1 MDSAIKTPP
10 SDTEVVI
17 TTPPPTKSF
26 TNGVLKR
33 HHHHQP
39 QPTSAAIVVYRE
51 CLKNHA
57 ASLGGRSLDGCG
69 EFMPSPN
76 TNLSDPTS
84 LKCAACNCHRNF
96 HRRDPEEG
104 THIIEYRHH
113 QAPPVLP
120 IPQQQQ
126 PGDQEGGNV
135 SPSSSDSPPPI
146 SSAYNYPNS
155 SAPHMLLAL
164 RTGGLPG
171 VPSDN
176 NHQMMMAGGKM
187 STTTTTTIGGLTSPN
202 TNGNVSN
209 GSGRKR
215 IRTKFSQEQ
224 KDKMY
229 LFSER
234 LGWKLQK
241 RDEGIIDEFCN
252 EIGVERGILKVWMHN
267 NKHTFGKIRDSSTTP
282 STITTTSA
290 PHVTSLNNNNN
301 NHHQNHH
308 PHQNQPQNQ
317 NHHYNNGGGGG
328 GVGSGGGSV
337 LHHNHHHE
345 VQVTANCSSSSS

>member
-1 MDSAIKTPP
+1 MDTTIKTPS

-17 TTPPPTKSF
+17 TTPTPTKSF

-33 HHHHQP
+33 HHHHNHQP

-57 ASLGGRSLDGCG
+57 ASLGGHSLDGCG

-76 TNLSDPTS
+76 TNLSDLTS

-120 IPQQQQ
+120 TPQQQQ
-126 PGDQEGGNV
+126 PGDQDVGNV

-164 RTGGLPG
+164 RTGGLSG

-176 NHQMMMAGGKM
+176 NNNNNHQMMMGGGKM
-187 STTTTTTIGGLTSPN
+187 TTTATIGGLNSPN
-202 TNGNVSN
+202 ANGNVSN

-267 NKHTFGKIRDSSTTP
+267 NKHTFGKIRDSTTP
-282 STITTTSA
+282 SNITTTSA
-290 PHVTSLNNNNN
+290 PHVSLNDNNN
-301 NHHQNHH
+301 NHHQNHQ
-308 PHQNQPQNQ
+308 PHQNQ
-317 NHHYNNGGGGG
+317 NHHYNNGGGG
-328 GVGSGGGSV
+328 V

-345 VQVTANCSSSSS
+345 VQVTATNCSSSSS

>member
-1 MDSAIKTPP
+1 MDSAIKTP
-10 SDTEVVI
+10 SDTEVVN
-17 TTPPPTKSF
+17 TTPPPATKSF

-33 HHHHQP
+33 HNHTHQP

-57 ASLGGRSLDGCG
+57 ASLGGHSLDGCG

-76 TNLSDPTS
+76 TNLNDPTS

-120 IPQQQQ
+120 TPQQQQ
-126 PGDQEGGNV
+126 PGDQEAGNV

-164 RTGGLPG
+164 RTGGLSA

-176 NHQMMMAGGKM
+176 NNLIMGAGKM
-187 STTTTTTIGGLTSPN
+187 STTITTTVGGQNNNSPN
-202 TNGNVSN
+202 PTNGNVSIN

-252 EIGVERGILKVWMHN
+252 EVGVERGILKVWMHN
-267 NKHTFGKIRDSSTTP
+267 NKHTFGKIRDSTTP
-282 STITTTSA
+282 TSTITTSA
-290 PHVTSLNNNNN
+290 PHVISSHNNNNNN
-301 NHHQNHH
+301 NHHH
-308 PHQNQPQNQ
+308 QPQNQ
-317 NHHYNNGGGGG
+317 NHHHYNNGGGGG
-328 GVGSGGGSV
+328 G
-337 LHHNHHHE
+337 HHNHHQHE
-345 VQVTANCSSSSS
+345 VQVTAANCSSSSS